1 MGILLLRRSTGS
13 ILYIC
18 LYFPTSAMVMF
29 CFLNYLGWQGSF
41 SSGCEGQTDPPR
53 LDSMPEC
60 SSCPE
65 EVILQVPRPRIEP
78 RTLATTPGHFTTTLL
93 GRTKVRLRSQPDV
106 LQSQNLRHHASHN
119 HAIKFCDLPWGW
131 PKCSVK
137 SQVVSH
143 LTRGTRFES
152 RLGCSQTY
160 AFWGDKV
167 LSRLAV
173 KDRQVLHV

>member
-1 MGILLLRRSTGS
+1 MLFIRKSWTRRKFQRYRDPSHRRTSFCGHWMGILLLRRSTGS

-93 GRTKVRLRSQPDV
+93 GRTKVWLRSQPDV
-106 LQSQNLRHHASHN
+106 MQSQNLRHHASHN
-119 HAIKFCDLPWGW
+119 HAIKFCDLHWDW
-131 PKCSVK
+131 PKNGSMC
-137 SQVVSH
+137 
-143 LTRGTRFES
+143 
-152 RLGCSQTY
+152 
-160 AFWGDKV
+160 
-167 LSRLAV
+167 
-173 KDRQVLHV
+173 

>member
-1 MGILLLRRSTGS
+1 MQPDFVFLAWERFLVWDKLR
-13 ILYIC
+13 
-18 LYFPTSAMVMF
+18 
-29 CFLNYLGWQGSF
+29 
-41 SSGCEGQTDPPR
+41 CEGQTGPPHGRQHARVR
-53 LDSMPEC
+53 LLP
-60 SSCPE
+60 SCFTSA
-65 EVILQVPRPRIEP
+65 RSGIELS
-78 RTLATTPGHFTTTLL
+78 TLETTTGHFTTTLL
-93 GRTKVRLRSQPDV
+93 GRTKFRLRSQPDV

-119 HAIKFCDLPWGW
+119 HAIKFCNLPWGW

>member
-1 MGILLLRRSTGS
+1 MS
-13 ILYIC
+13 
-18 LYFPTSAMVMF
+18 
-29 CFLNYLGWQGSF
+29 
-41 SSGCEGQTDPPR
+41 
-53 LDSMPEC
+53 C
-60 SSCPE
+60 S
-65 EVILQVPRPRIEP
+65 PRIYVIMQ
-78 RTLATTPGHFTTTLL
+78 ATTML
-93 GRTKVRLRSQPDV
+93 
-106 LQSQNLRHHASHN
+106 
-119 HAIKFCDLPWGW
+119 IKFCDLPWGW
-131 PKCSVK
+131 PKCSVM